1 MSLRKMLGKSV
12 TEMATKRGY
21 EIIPFWK
28 MAERPLVDHLRR
40 LFAQYGIDTV
50 IDVGANKGQFHDLVR
65 NDVGFRGQI
74 HSFEPVSSYAQG
86 LKQKSIDD
94 TAWKI
99 HPYALGSAPGTA
111 EINVTQSPGLNSFL
125 APRTDVVAGF
135 WNDNSI
141 SHVEK
146 VAIRTLDD
154 VLADEGIDC
163 SRQGVYLKLDTQGFD
178 LEVIKGA
185 RKSIAGIRGL
195 QSEASIRP
203 IYHGMPTYNET
214 IQEMNEL
221 GFALSG
227 MFPVTSDVSLRLVE
241 LDFVFIN
248 NHFTSSGPHR

>member
-12 TEMATKRGY
+12 TSMAAKRGY

-28 MAERPLVDHLRR
+28 IGERPLVGHLKQV
-40 LFAQYGIDTV
+40 FARYGIDTV

-65 NDVGFRGQI
+65 NDVGFRGRI
-74 HSFEPVSSYAQG
+74 HSFEPVSTYAEG
-86 LKQKSIDD
+86 LRRKSVTD

-111 EINVTQSPGLNSFL
+111 EINVTLSPGLNSFL
-125 APRTDVVAGF
+125 APRTDVVTGF
-135 WNDNSI
+135 WTDNSV
-141 SHVEK
+141 SCVEK
-146 VAIRTLDD
+146 VAIRTLGE
-154 VLADEGIDC
+154 VLAEEGIDC

-185 RKSIAGIRGL
+185 GKSINGIRGL
-195 QSEASIRP
+195 QTEASIRP
-203 IYHGMPTYNET
+203 IYHGMPTYSET
-214 IQEMNEL
+214 LQKLNEL

-227 MFPVTSDVSLRLVE
+227 MFPVTSDESLRLVE

-248 NHFTSSGPHR
+248 NHFTSSLRKD